1 VAAAASGRPR
11 FEVADI
17 LRVHGEAYGCTQ
29 RPSSAQQKVMRHITE
44 CRTAALGGH
53 VEECDSCGHQ
63 RISYNSCRDR
73 HCPKCQSLAR
83 QQWLEDRLERLLP
96 APHFHVVFTLPEELN
111 PLTQGN
117 PKVLFDLLFA
127 SATDTLR
134 QIAADRKHLGAEI
147 GCTAVLH
154 TWGQNLLFHPHLH
167 CVVTGGGLSPDGQ
180 RWVAARHNFFL
191 PVKVLG
197 KLFRGKFLDALQKA
211 YQSGKLRL
219 GGSTAELAEP
229 ARWRSFIDRLYQ
241 KDWVVYAKPPFS
253 GPEQVF
259 QYLGRYTHRVAISN
273 HRIIAFS
280 NARVTFTLK
289 DYTDHGR
296 RRQMTLD
303 ALEFIRR
310 FLLHVLPK
318 GYTRIRHFGL
328 YAGRHISTKLETA
341 RRLLASA
348 GSGPQSAVS
357 HPSAEDRPPWWE
369 RLRERTGI
377 DLMACPGCGTGRLVR
392 RREIP
397 PHYRVSL
404 LPTGTDGWLADTS

>member
-1 VAAAASGRPR
+1 MAAAANGRPH

-17 LRVHGEAYGCTQ
+17 LRVHGEASHGAH
-29 RPSSAQQKVMRHITE
+29 RPSPAQQKVMRHIME

-96 APHFHVVFTLPEELN
+96 APHFHVVFTIPEELN
-111 PLTQGN
+111 ALALANQ
-117 PKVLFDLLFA
+117 KVVFDLLFA
-127 SATDTLR
+127 SAAETLR
-134 QIAADRKHLGAEI
+134 QIAADRKHLGAEV
-147 GCTAVLH
+147 GFTAVLH

-180 RWVAARHNFFL
+180 RWVAARQNFFVS
-191 PVKVLG
+191 VKVLG

-211 YQSGKLRL
+211 YQAGKLRL
-219 GGSTAELAEP
+219 GGSTAELAQS
-229 ARWRSFIDRLYQ
+229 ARWRSFLDGLYQ
-241 KDWVVYAKPPFS
+241 KNWVVYAKPPFA

-259 QYLGRYTHRVAISN
+259 RYLGRYTHRVAISN
-273 HRIIAFS
+273 HRIVAFG
-280 NARVTFTLK
+280 NGRVTFTLK
-289 DYTDHGR
+289 DYTEQER
-296 RRQMTLD
+296 RKQMTLY

-328 YAGRHISTKLETA
+328 YAGRHISTRLEAA

-348 GSGPQSAVS
+348 ATACPPPAGPDS
-357 HPSAEDRPPWWE
+357 RPWWE

-377 DLMACPGCGTGRLVR
+377 DLMACPGCGIGRLVR
-392 RREIP
+392 RREIQ
-397 PHYRVSL
+397 PHYRAAL
-404 LPTGTDGWLADTS
+404 LPTGTDGWFADTS